1 MFGLGFHNLLQV
13 ILTLFDLFGDSVH
26 MGDSSDR
33 CLSHSFSPFI
43 PLYTSLSF
51 LIFIFPH
58 ASSSHFFPLSY
69 ILSYPLL
76 IPLFPLSE
84 AAVLPPLA
92 EPLAPWVPAPATA
105 EGQSPGP
112 ALLGSGSRHTGTGP
126 TH

>member
-1 MFGLGFHNLLQV
+1 MIHLTGVF
-13 ILTLFDLFGDSVH
+13 LTLSPHLF
-26 MGDSSDR
+26 
-33 CLSHSFSPFI
+33 LSTLPFLSWSLFFPMLPFLSPF
-43 PLYTSLSF
+43 LYF
-51 LIFIFPH
+51 DH
-58 ASSSHFFPLSY
+58 
-69 ILSYPLL
+69 LL

-112 ALLGSGSRHTGTGP
+112 TLLGSGSRHTGTGP